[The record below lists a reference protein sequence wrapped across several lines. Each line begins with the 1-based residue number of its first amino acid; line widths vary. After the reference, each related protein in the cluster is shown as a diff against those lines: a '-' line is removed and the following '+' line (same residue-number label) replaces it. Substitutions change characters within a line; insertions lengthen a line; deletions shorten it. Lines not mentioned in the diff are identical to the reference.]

1 MSGMLLCRS
10 RQVNEP
16 YYVEELGIY
25 LYSGE
30 ELSYY
35 IYHNAALI
43 DDDFLEERLFRFI
56 GQELGMEELEMKL
69 RKWASQAELSE
80 LLLVI
85 LQDIHYYDSEELF
98 QFRESLRA
106 QERRSAGIRMKEKGD
121 ALFRRGRYAAAGNW
135 YDRLLHSSEPELGG
149 SDFRGEI
156 LYARGM
162 THARQYNWQEAA
174 DCLWDS
180 YLLSAREETLKHLYR
195 ITKIDRRVKLPEEAK
210 EALSAGDTA
219 AWDREME
226 EAKNKAAS
234 AGKAAAVTEW
244 LDKDKI
250 RLAYGLREL
259 VREWKNEYRISL
271 GGL

>member
-1 MSGMLLCRS
+1 MLLCRS

-43 DDDFLEERLFRFI
+43 DDDFLGERLFRFI
-56 GQELGMEELEMKL
+56 GRELGMEELEMKL
-69 RKWASQAELSE
+69 RKWTSQAELSE

-98 QFRESLRA
+98 QFRENLRA
-106 QERRSAGIRMKEKGD
+106 QERRSAGMKMKEKAD
-121 ALFRRGRYAAAGNW
+121 ALFRLGRYAAAGNW
-135 YDRLLHSSEPELGG
+135 YERLLNSKVPELGG
-149 SDFRGEI
+149 ADFRGKI
-156 LYARGM
+156 MYARAM
-162 THARQYNWQEAA
+162 TFARQYDWEEAA
-174 DCLWDS
+174 RYLWNS
-180 YLLSAREETLKHLYR
+180 YQLSAQEETLKSLF
-195 ITKIDRRVKLPEEAK
+195 RVSQMDGTISLPEPAQK
-210 EALSAGDTA
+210 ALADCDTA
-219 AWDREME
+219 GWKQEME
-226 EAKNKAAS
+226 EAHQAAAS
-234 AGKAAAVTEW
+234 SGKAATVSEW
-244 LDKDKI
+244 LNKDNI
-250 RLAYGLREL
+250 RRGYGLREI